1 MAAMQMANGRWFFF
15 SICRKVQCWSNQLEA
30 RLEQQQT
37 QQDAQWLEVLR
48 YVALGISNDGL
59 QSSSM
64 VSQASESEFTIA
76 TCGQWAN
83 LKIETNAFST
93 FQGRFSSFK
102 RFRYGLV
109 DHVCDTEM
117 GS

>member
-1 MAAMQMANGRWFFF
+1 
-15 SICRKVQCWSNQLEA
+15 
-30 RLEQQQT
+30 
-37 QQDAQWLEVLR
+37 
-48 YVALGISNDGL
+48 
-59 QSSSM
+59 M

-109 DHVCDTEM
+109 DHVCDTEN
-117 GS
+117 GELEIVRRSLKSIVNLKVDT